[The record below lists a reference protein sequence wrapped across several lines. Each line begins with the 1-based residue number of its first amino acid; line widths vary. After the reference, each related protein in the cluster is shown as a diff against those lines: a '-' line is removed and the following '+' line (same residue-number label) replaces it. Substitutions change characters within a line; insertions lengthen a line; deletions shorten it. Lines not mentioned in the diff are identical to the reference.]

1 MNDTDSDDLEK
12 LKNEIKAL
20 ETRRYSKH
28 YDPRDKLR
36 TSHIKMTPLARFY
49 LQILSQLEGKS
60 QGQLIEE
67 WATTRYAWKKY
78 SGAMLNTTRKMKSTV
93 RWWLLSELKAK
104 EVTFLDHLS
113 NNGEPLLWGKPY
125 YYLRRI
131 IEIIQLRLAR
141 LCLRI
146 EVRIRLLFTRIR
158 EGRANKKI

>member
-1 MNDTDSDDLEK
+1 MNDTDSNTIEK
-12 LKNEIKAL
+12 LKNEIKEL

-49 LQILSQLEGKS
+49 LQVLSQLEGKS

-78 SGAMLNTTRKMKSTV
+78 SGAMLNRTRKMQSTV
-93 RWWLLSELKAK
+93 RWLLLKELKAK
-104 EVTFLDHLS
+104 EVTFLDLLS
-113 NNGEPLLWGKPY
+113 DKDEPLFWGKPY
-125 YYLRRI
+125 YCLRKI
-131 IEIIQLRLAR
+131 IEIIQLCLAR

-146 EVRIRLLFTRIR
+146 EVCTRLLFTRIR
-158 EGRANKKI
+158 AGRAKRNL